1 MTNDNQNAIIKRRN
15 ICIKFYFLKTKSGEN
30 EVQNYIKKLQNNNN
44 KTDRIKLNKII
55 AYMRMLEEKGLA
67 LGEPYIKHISGNI
80 WEMRPLRD
88 RILFA
93 TLENNKFI
101 ILNQFIK
108 MTQKTP
114 RREIEKAKRILE
126 NYKKG
131 VAKNE

>member
-1 MTNDNQNAIIKRRN
+1 M
-15 ICIKFYFLKTKSGEN
+15 
-30 EVQNYIKKLQNNNN
+30 QNNNN

>member
-1 MTNDNQNAIIKRRN
+1 M
-15 ICIKFYFLKTKSGEN
+15 
-30 EVQNYIKKLQNNNN
+30 KLQNNNN

-93 TLENNKFI
+93 TWENNKFI
-101 ILNQFIK
+101 ILSQFIK

-114 RREIEKAKRILE
+114 RREIEKAKRLLE